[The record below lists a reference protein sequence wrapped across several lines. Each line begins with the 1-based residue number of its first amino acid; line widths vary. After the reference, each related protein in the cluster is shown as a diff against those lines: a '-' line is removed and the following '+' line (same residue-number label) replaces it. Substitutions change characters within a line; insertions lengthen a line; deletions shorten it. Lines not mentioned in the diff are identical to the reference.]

1 MATKQDA
8 VTVQNIATER
18 ATKALNAAQVTLE
31 KAVTTVVAALG
42 KEVETSTNALNTLTE
57 QVQDKQ
63 AALEGINKAYE
74 LQEDE
79 AAYAL
84 RIKVRDNKEGTLKE
98 LLKEFGLADVKSGDL
113 VQLQRNLEVAQRDN
127 TEALQSAVNDAVE
140 RAEEVAERK
149 LAEVK
154 AENKVAIA
162 QHTAKAQSDETT
174 IKLLTAQLEQSRK
187 DLDAERAARIA
198 IEESRSKASGVVVNT
213 NK

>member
-8 VTVQNIATER
+8 VTAQTIATDR
-18 ATKALNAAQVTLE
+18 AAKALNLAQVNLE
-31 KAVTTVVAALG
+31 KAVTSVVATLG
-42 KEVETSTNALNTLTE
+42 KEVDTSTSALNALTE

-63 AALEGINKAYE
+63 AQLEGLNKSYE
-74 LQEDE
+74 LQADD
-79 AAYAL
+79 AAYNL

-98 LLKEFGLADVKSGDL
+98 LLKEFGLADIKAGDL
-113 VQLQRNLEVAQRDN
+113 AQLQRNLDVAQRDN

-140 RAEEVAERK
+140 RAEDVAERQ
-149 LAEVK
+149 LAAVK
-154 AENKVAIA
+154 AENKVALA
-162 QHTAKAQSDETT
+162 QHTAQAQSDATT

>member
-98 LLKEFGLADVKSGDL
+98 LLKEFGLADIKSGDL

-127 TEALQSAVNDAVE
+127 TEALQAAVNDAVE
-140 RAEEVAERK
+140 RAEEAAERQ

-154 AENKVAIA
+154 ADNKVALA
-162 QHTAKAQSDETT
+162 QHTAQAQSDATT

-187 DLDAERAARIA
+187 DLDAEREARIA

-213 NK
+213 KN